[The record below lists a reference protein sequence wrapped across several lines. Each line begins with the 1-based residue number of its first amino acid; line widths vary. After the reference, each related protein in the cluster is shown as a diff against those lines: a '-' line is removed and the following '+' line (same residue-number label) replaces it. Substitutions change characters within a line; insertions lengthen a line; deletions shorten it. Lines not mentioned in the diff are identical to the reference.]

1 MPWIR
6 VLAPVG
12 AASAVSLLGFI
23 LLQSVSPL
31 PPDVRRAMGSVLS
44 QGRNL
49 APESDV
55 MLVVPLA
62 WAASAFVLSVLCT
75 GTIVVAAYGI
85 RKTLLSFGARLAS
98 LLVVLILA
106 ATTLVAYLGPVHA
119 KVTLLDH
126 LLEILTGSKGR
137 IERMTFTYGE
147 PPQKE
152 QGTALHRA
160 AAAAGED
167 IKFYQRR
174 V

>member
-126 LLEILTGSKGR
+126 LLEILTGS
-137 IERMTFTYGE
+137 TYGE

-167 IKFYQRR
+167 IKFYHGG
-174 V
+174 